1 MTKLIV
7 IEGQHG
13 AGKSTQADALATS
26 LRLLHDV
33 DVAVWHHKAPTDAP
47 TPYVAALEYAQQRA
61 RLLAWCAREGPDVLV
76 VDRWW
81 HSTEV
86 VGWTRREERIALWR
100 LVSAER
106 VALPPPLL
114 TVLLDATD
122 ATLRAR
128 IEARGA
134 VETDVDRDARPR
146 YRDAT
151 ITEPWGAVTVDTEG
165 DPAETTARLAAM
177 ALARL
182 DRFEEALGLWHKS
195 HAAMAPHTWLG
206 LTLAA
211 YAAGVERRR
220 CVWCGHV
227 AFPGCCAF
235 TRRAP
240 GSEASE

>member
-1 MTKLIV
+1 MKLIV
-7 IEGQHG
+7 LDGNHA
-13 AGKSTQADALATS
+13 AGKSTQADALAKA
-26 LRLLHDV
+26 LRDRGI
-33 DVAVWHHKAPTDAP
+33 DAQAWHHKAPVPSAA
-47 TPYVAALEYAQQRA
+47 TPYAAALAYAHQRA
-61 RLLAWCAREGPDVLV
+61 ELLAWCAREGPDVLV

-177 ALARL
+177 ALAQL
-182 DRFEEALGLWHKS
+182 GRFDDAMDLWHETTTDLS
-195 HAAMAPHTWLG
+195 APAWLG

>member
-1 MTKLIV
+1 MKTQLV
-7 IEGQHG
+7 VVEGQHG
-13 AGKSTQADALATS
+13 SGKSTQADALAKA
-26 LRLLHDV
+26 LRDRGV
-33 DVAVWHHKAPTDAP
+33 DAQAWHHKAPVEAP
-47 TPYVAALEYAQQRA
+47 TAYVAALEYAQQRA
-61 RLLAWCAREGPDVLV
+61 RLLAWAEREGPAVLV

-81 HSTEV
+81 HSTEI
-86 VGWTRREERIALWR
+86 VGWTRQDARIALWR
-100 LVSAER
+100 LVSAEK

-114 TVLLDATD
+114 TLVLDATD

-134 VETDVDRDARPR
+134 VETDTDRDARTR

-165 DPAETTARLAAM
+165 DAAETTARLVAM

-182 DRFEEALGLWHKS
+182 E
-195 HAAMAPHTWLG
+195 
-206 LTLAA
+206 
-211 YAAGVERRR
+211 ERR
-220 CVWCGHV
+220 CGECGRP
-227 AFPGCCAF
+227 AFPGCCEF